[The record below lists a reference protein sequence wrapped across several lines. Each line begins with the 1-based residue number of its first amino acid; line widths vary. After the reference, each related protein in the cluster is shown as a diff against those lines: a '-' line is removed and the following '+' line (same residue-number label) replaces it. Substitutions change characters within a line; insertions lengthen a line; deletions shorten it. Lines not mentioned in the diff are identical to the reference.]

1 VQVREGERVVSA
13 KSRRCTGCDVNWPDT
28 TAYATCPGCGCDT
41 WGAADALY
49 MKPLAA
55 AEAKQLAADLTLSRQ
70 RHEEFEQF
78 YADRE
83 AKRLRAEL
91 DQFAGSS

>member
-1 VQVREGERVVSA
+1 MSA
-13 KSRRCTGCDVNWPDT
+13 DPTTSARRCTGCDVDWPMADP
-28 TAYATCPGCGCDT
+28 YKTCPGCGCGT
-41 WGAADALY
+41 WEASRTR
-49 MKPLAA
+49 PLT
-55 AEAKQLAADLTLSRQ
+55 AEKAKELAADLTLSRQ

-83 AKRLRAEL
+83 AERLRAEL